1 MTWPTRSPTPPGIT
15 RLPEGAILFTMQ
27 RRGPHRTTWVLIV
40 VAAVIVLSAAAAIW
54 ITTLS
59 ATAAEPK
66 IDWRVPLAEQQ
77 TPPDAAAVGD
87 AVVMLAD
94 GDLTVLDAASGA
106 VRWTVPGVEGPV
118 RVTADAVVYASGALI
133 KVHDLA
139 GGQERFSYRAELGH
153 NPPFWTASPTALI
166 TVERDGK
173 NREAVATSLIT
184 GKRMWHQRFD
194 KELAVSAP
202 VLPDPVRT
210 AMDSASGVQVAAP
223 TTVVYVNSG
232 LREAGDEKTFAL
244 NIATGDPAKSPGT
257 VFDLDTYSLI
267 TVGER
272 VVSVTERS
280 GCATKVEL
288 YDPASGAGKT
298 ASFGADCDASATTV
312 RVDGGALIGQN
323 VDGRPQVVD
332 VMTGEVRWTADSRGV
347 AQAFREPVV
356 AYSPDG
362 ADQPLRLVDVTGG
375 PEPWQARDTTP
386 AAGPATLAGKYLL
399 TSSGSFPTAERP
411 DDSYSTT
418 GYNIDIDKL
427 MWHQPGARL
436 IAVTDKY
443 FVLAVCATDY
453 KELKPAVVVA
463 VPYT

>member
-1 MTWPTRSPTPPGIT
+1 M
-15 RLPEGAILFTMQ
+15 
-27 RRGPHRTTWVLIV
+27 

-77 TPPDAAAVGD
+77 TPPDAAAAGD

-94 GDLTVLDAASGA
+94 GDLTVLDAGSGA
-106 VRWTVPGVEGPV
+106 VRWTVPDVEGPV
-118 RVTADAVVYASGALI
+118 RVAADSVVYASGALI

-153 NPPFWTASPTALI
+153 NPPFWTATPTTLV

-173 NREAVATSLIT
+173 YREAVATSLTT
-184 GKRMWHQRFD
+184 GKQLWHKRYD
-194 KELAVSAP
+194 KELAVAAP
-202 VLPDPVRT
+202 VLPDPVHT
-210 AMDSASGVQVAAP
+210 AMDASPGVQVAAA
-223 TTVVYVNSG
+223 TSAVYLNTG
-232 LREAGDEKTFAL
+232 LREAGDEKSLTL
-244 NIATGDPAKSPGT
+244 DIATGTELDSPGT

-267 TVGER
+267 TVGDR
-272 VVSVTERS
+272 VVSVSERS
-280 GCATKVEL
+280 GCETKVVL
-288 YDPASGAGKT
+288 YDPLAKSAKT
-298 ASFGADCDASATTV
+298 AGFGADCNASATTV

-323 VDGRPQVVD
+323 LDGRPEVVD
-332 VMTGEVRWTADSRGV
+332 VVTGEPRWTADARGV
-347 AQAFREPVV
+347 AQAFREPVL

-362 ADQPLRLVDVTGG
+362 DDQPLKIVDVSGG

-411 DDSYSTT
+411 DDAYATT

-436 IAVTDKY
+436 IAVTEKY
-443 FVLAVCATDY
+443 FVLAVCGTDY
-453 KELKPAVVVA
+453 KEMKPAVVVA